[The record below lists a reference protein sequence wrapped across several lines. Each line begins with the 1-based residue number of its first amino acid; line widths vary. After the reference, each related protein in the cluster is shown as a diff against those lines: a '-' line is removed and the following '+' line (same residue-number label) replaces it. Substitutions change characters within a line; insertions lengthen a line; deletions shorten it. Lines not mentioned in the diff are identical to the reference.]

1 MTIPNFKIKCS
12 DALMA
17 ELEKHCFS
25 ETKVEVGGFL
35 VGYIDGAVAEVTHVI
50 PAEHSV
56 GKSTQLTFTHDTWN
70 ALHSKM
76 NDLDGTLI
84 GWYHSHPNF
93 GVFLSEHDQ
102 FIQQN
107 FFKQEGN
114 ITIVIDPVRGR
125 RGWFYSSNSKIVKYE
140 KEVDTTRAR
149 LGKSATNSDENI
161 EAVMGKSSGGVSLGK
176 VVGISMIT
184 SLLGAFLGFGLNS
197 ATGSSATQQK
207 QINELTQTVGILQQV
222 LINEGFIKIVNPAIP
237 EVPVAPTATPKAT
250 PKTTPKA
257 TASPSAKPSTS
268 VTTAKP
274 STTAKSSTSPKA
286 SASPSTSKKSITTE
300 TKTAVVPTKGAACN
314 PAKDTKPVGT
324 LKCDTKTKKWI
335 GSKSLSPITTP
346 STPAST
352 ETKTGTN

>member
-1 MTIPNFKIKCS
+1 MTIPNFKIDCS

-35 VGYIDGAVAEVTHVI
+35 VGHINGAVAEVTHVI

-70 ALHSKM
+70 ALHSKI
-76 NDLDGTLI
+76 NNLDGTLI

-125 RGWFYSSNSKIVKYE
+125 RGWFYSSDSKIVKYE
-140 KEVDTTRAR
+140 NEVDTTRAR

-184 SLLGAFLGFGLNS
+184 SLLGAFLGFGLNT

-207 QINELTQTVGILQQV
+207 QINELTQTVSLLQEV
-222 LINEGFIKIVNPAIP
+222 LINEGFIKVVDPAIP
-237 EVPVAPTATPKAT
+237 EVPVVPEEAPKAT
-250 PKTTPKA
+250 PKDKTKVITPDTQTEISPKKG
-257 TASPSAKPSTS
+257 ASCDPVKNNKPVGKLKCDSNTKKWV
-268 VTTAKP
+268 VTTSLPKD
-274 STTAKSSTSPKA
+274 KIKVITSD
-286 SASPSTSKKSITTE
+286 
-300 TKTAVVPTKGAACN
+300 TKTAITSDTQTELSPIKGTACDPVKN
-314 PAKDTKPVGT
+314 NKPVGK
-324 LKCDTKTKKWI
+324 LKCDSNTKKW
-335 GSKSLSPITTP
+335 S
-346 STPAST
+346 
-352 ETKTGTN
+352 

>member
-1 MTIPNFKIKCS
+1 MTIPNFNIKCS

-17 ELEKHCFS
+17 ELETHCFS

-35 VGYIDGAVAEVTHVI
+35 VGYINGAVAEVTHVI

-176 VVGISMIT
+176 VVGISMVT
-184 SLLGAFLGFGLNS
+184 SLLGVFLGFGLNS
-197 ATGSSATQQK
+197 ATGSSATQQS
-207 QINELTQTVGILQQV
+207 QINELTQKVAILQQV
-222 LINEGFIKIVNPAIP
+222 LINNGIIKLVNPAIP
-237 EVPVAPTATPKAT
+237 AAPTQTATAKAS
-250 PKTTPKA
+250 PKTTAA
-257 TASPSAKPSTS
+257 TTVKPSTPAKNS
-268 VTTAKP
+268 TAPKP
-274 STTAKSSTSPKA
+274 SSSSSST
-286 SASPSTSKKSITTE
+286 KKSITSE
-300 TKTAVVPTKGAACN
+300 SKTALTPTVGTACN
-314 PAKDTKPVGT
+314 PAKNTKPVGT
-324 LKCDTKTKKWI
+324 LTCDTKSKKWI
-335 GSKSLSPITTP
+335 NSGKPLASVTP
-346 STPAST
+346 PSS
-352 ETKTGTN
+352 ETHTN

>member
-17 ELEKHCFS
+17 ELETHCFS

-35 VGYIDGAVAEVTHVI
+35 VGHINGAVAEVTHVI

-76 NDLDGTLI
+76 NDFDGTLI

-125 RGWFYSSNSKIVKYE
+125 RGWFYSSNNKIVKYE

-161 EAVMGKSSGGVSLGK
+161 EAVMGKSSGGVSLSK
-176 VVGISMIT
+176 VVGISAIT
-184 SLLGAFLGFGLNS
+184 SLLGVFLGFGLNS
-197 ATGSSATQQK
+197 MTGSTATQQS
-207 QINELTQTVGILQQV
+207 QINRLNQEVATLQQI
-222 LINEGFIKIVNPAIP
+222 LINEGIIKVVNPAIP
-237 EVPVAPTATPKAT
+237 AAPTPKETPKEAPKASTKAT
-250 PKTTPKA
+250 PTTP
-257 TASPSAKPSTS
+257 SKPSTP
-268 VTTAKP
+268 V
-274 STTAKSSTSPKA
+274 TSP
-286 SASPSTSKKSITTE
+286 SKKTFPSE
-300 TKTAVVPTKGAACN
+300 TKTALTPTEGAACD
-314 PAKDTKPVGT
+314 PAKNKKTVNK
-324 LKCDTKTKKWI
+324 LRCDKATKKWV
-335 GSKSLSPITTP
+335 GASSLSITPPKTE
-346 STPAST
+346 SGTASN
-352 ETKTGTN
+352 G

>member
-1 MTIPNFKIKCS
+1 MTIPNFKITCS

-17 ELEKHCFS
+17 ELETHCFS

-35 VGYIDGAVAEVTHVI
+35 VGHINGAVAEVTHVI

-125 RGWFYSSNSKIVKYE
+125 RGWFYSSNNKIVKYE

-161 EAVMGKSSGGVSLGK
+161 EAVMGKSSGGVSLSK
-176 VVGISMIT
+176 VVGISAIT
-184 SLLGAFLGFGLNS
+184 SLLGVFLGFGLNS
-197 ATGSSATQQK
+197 MTGSTATQQS
-207 QINELTQTVGILQQV
+207 QINRLNQEVATLQQI
-222 LINEGFIKIVNPAIP
+222 LINEGIIKVVNPAIP
-237 EVPVAPTATPKAT
+237 AAPTPKETPKEAPKASTKAT
-250 PKTTPKA
+250 PTTP
-257 TASPSAKPSTS
+257 SKPSTP
-268 VTTAKP
+268 V
-274 STTAKSSTSPKA
+274 TSP
-286 SASPSTSKKSITTE
+286 SKKTVPSE
-300 TKTAVVPTKGAACN
+300 TKTALTPTEGAACD
-314 PAKDTKPVGT
+314 PAKNKKTVNK
-324 LKCDTKTKKWI
+324 LRCDKTTKKWV
-335 GSKSLSPITTP
+335 GASSLSITPPKTE
-346 STPAST
+346 SGTASN
-352 ETKTGTN
+352 G

>member
-1 MTIPNFKIKCS
+1 MTIPNFKINCS

-25 ETKVEVGGFL
+25 ETKVEVGGFI
-35 VGYIDGAVAEVTHVI
+35 VGHINGAVAEVTHVI

-161 EAVMGKSSGGVSLGK
+161 EAVMGKSSGGGVSLGK

-184 SLLGAFLGFGLNS
+184 SLLGVFLGFGLNS

-207 QINELTQTVGILQQV
+207 QINELTQTVSILQQV
-222 LINEGFIKIVNPAIP
+222 LINEGFIKLVNPAIP
-237 EVPVAPTATPKAT
+237 EVPVVPKETPKAT
-250 PKTTPKA
+250 PKVTPKETPKA
-257 TASPSAKPSTS
+257 TVKPANPA
-268 VTTAKP
+268 TTAKP
-274 STTAKSSTSPKA
+274 ST
-286 SASPSTSKKSITTE
+286 SATPTVKPSTTKKAIISD
-300 TKTAVVPTKGAACN
+300 TKTALTPTEGAACDPIKN
-314 PAKDTKPVGT
+314 KKPVGK
-324 LKCDTKTKKWI
+324 LRCDSKTKKWV
-335 GSKSLSPITTP
+335 GATSLSPITTP
-346 STPAST
+346 KP
-352 ETKTGTN
+352 ETGTSTNG

>member
-35 VGYIDGAVAEVTHVI
+35 VGHINGAVAEVTHVI

-125 RGWFYSSNSKIVKYE
+125 RGWFYSSNNKIVKYE

-161 EAVMGKSSGGVSLGK
+161 EAVMGKSSGGVSLSK
-176 VVGISMIT
+176 VVAISAVT
-184 SLLGAFLGFGLNS
+184 SLLGVFLGFGLNS
-197 ATGSSATQQK
+197 TTGSSATMQS
-207 QINELTQTVGILQQV
+207 QINQLTQDINTLKQV
-222 LINEGFIKIVNPAIP
+222 LQ
-237 EVPVAPTATPKAT
+237 VANIATFT
-250 PKTTPKA
+250 PNGVLVGPPSTTTKVTP
-257 TASPSAKPSTS
+257 KPSTPA
-268 VTTAKP
+268 VTAKP
-274 STTAKSSTSPKA
+274 STPAVTANPTTTKKATTSDNKA
-286 SASPSTSKKSITTE
+286 TQTPTE
-300 TKTAVVPTKGAACN
+300 GAACD
-314 PAKDTKPVGT
+314 PAKNKKKVNN
-324 LKCDTKTKKWI
+324 LKCDAGTRKWV
-335 GSKSLSPITTP
+335 GATSLSLNNPG
-346 STPAST
+346 STD
-352 ETKTGTN
+352 TGTAKK

>member
-17 ELEKHCFS
+17 ELETHCFS

-35 VGYIDGAVAEVTHVI
+35 VGYINGAVAEVTHVI

-184 SLLGAFLGFGLNS
+184 SLLGVFLGFGLNS
-197 ATGSSATQQK
+197 ATGSSATQQS
-207 QINELTQTVGILQQV
+207 QINELTQKVAILQQV
-222 LINEGFIKIVNPAIP
+222 LINEGFIKVVNPAIP
-237 EVPVAPTATPKAT
+237 AAPTPPKTTPKAT
-250 PKTTPKA
+250 PKTTAA
-257 TASPSAKPSTS
+257 TTVKPSTPAKNS
-268 VTTAKP
+268 TAPKTSSSP
-274 STTAKSSTSPKA
+274 SST
-286 SASPSTSKKSITTE
+286 KKSITSE
-300 TKTAVVPTKGAACN
+300 TKTALTPTEGAACD
-314 PAKDTKPVGT
+314 PAKNKKLVGL
-324 LKCDTKTKKWI
+324 LKCDTKSKKWI
-335 GSKSLSPITTP
+335 IPAKPLSPLTTP
-346 STPAST
+346 KPD
-352 ETKTGTN
+352 TGTP

>member
-1 MTIPNFKIKCS
+1 
-12 DALMA
+12 MA

-35 VGYIDGAVAEVTHVI
+35 VGYINGAVAEVTHVV

-184 SLLGAFLGFGLNS
+184 SLLGVFLGFGLNS

-207 QINELTQTVGILQQV
+207 QINELAQTVGVLQEALLREG
-222 LINEGFIKIVNPAIP
+222 LIRIVDPTIP
-237 EVPVAPTATPKAT
+237 EVPVVPTATPKAT
-250 PKTTPKA
+250 PKATP
-257 TASPSAKPSTS
+257 TAKPSTP

-274 STTAKSSTSPKA
+274 
-286 SASPSTSKKSITTE
+286 SPSTSKKSITTE
-300 TKTAVVPTKGAACN
+300 TKSAVVPTKGAACN

-335 GSKSLSPITTP
+335 GAKSLSPITTP
-346 STPAST
+346 STTPVT

>member
-1 MTIPNFKIKCS
+1 
-12 DALMA
+12 MA

-35 VGYIDGAVAEVTHVI
+35 VGHINGAVAEVTHVI

-125 RGWFYSSNSKIVKYE
+125 RGWFYSSSNKIVKYE

-149 LGKSATNSDENI
+149 LSKSATNSDENI
-161 EAVMGKSSGGVSLGK
+161 VAVMGKSSGGVSVGK
-176 VVGISMIT
+176 VVGISAIT
-184 SLLGAFLGFGLNS
+184 SLLGVFLGFGLNS
-197 ATGSSATQQK
+197 MTGSTATQQS
-207 QINELTQTVGILQQV
+207 QINRLNQEVATLQQI
-222 LINEGFIKIVNPAIP
+222 LINEGIIKVINPAIP
-237 EVPVAPTATPKAT
+237 VAPTTKAS
-250 PKTTPKA
+250 PKA
-257 TASPSAKPSTS
+257 TAKTTPTTPTKPSTAAS
-268 VTTAKP
+268 TAKATTPSKVTT
-274 STTAKSSTSPKA
+274 SD
-286 SASPSTSKKSITTE
+286 
-300 TKTAVVPTKGAACN
+300 TKTAITPVEGAACN
-314 PAKDTKPVGT
+314 PAKDKKVVNK
-324 LKCDTKTKKWI
+324 LRCDRTTKKWV
-335 GSKSLSPITTP
+335 GASSLSITP
-346 STPAST
+346 PKSESG
-352 ETKTGTN
+352 TGTNG

>member
-1 MTIPNFKIKCS
+1 MTIPNFKINCS

-25 ETKVEVGGFL
+25 ETKVEVGGFI
-35 VGYIDGAVAEVTHVI
+35 VGHINGAVAEVTHVI

-161 EAVMGKSSGGVSLGK
+161 EAVMGKSSSGGVSLGK

-184 SLLGAFLGFGLNS
+184 SLLGVFLGFGLNS

-207 QINELTQTVGILQQV
+207 QINELTQTVSILQRV
-222 LINEGFIKIVNPAIP
+222 LINEGFLTVVNPAIP
-237 EVPVAPTATPKAT
+237 EVPVVPKETPKATPKAT
-250 PKTTPKA
+250 PTV
-257 TASPSAKPSTS
+257 KPSTPA
-268 VTTAKP
+268 TTVKP
-274 STTAKSSTSPKA
+274 STPATKKAITSD
-286 SASPSTSKKSITTE
+286 
-300 TKTAVVPTKGAACN
+300 TKTALTPTKGATCN
-314 PAKDTKPVGT
+314 PAKNTKPVGG
-324 LKCDTKTKKWI
+324 LKCDTKTKKWV
-335 GSKSLSPITTP
+335 GSKPLSPITTP
-346 STPAST
+346 STT
-352 ETKTGTN
+352 ITTDTKTGTD

>member
-35 VGYIDGAVAEVTHVI
+35 VGHINGALAEVTHVI

-125 RGWFYSSNSKIVKYE
+125 RGWFYSSNNKIVKYE

-184 SLLGAFLGFGLNS
+184 SLLGVFLGFGLNS
-197 ATGSSATQQK
+197 ATGSSSTQQS
-207 QINELTQTVGILQQV
+207 QINELTQKVAILQQV
-222 LINEGFIKIVNPAIP
+222 LINEGFIKVVNPAIP
-237 EVPVAPTATPKAT
+237 AAPT
-250 PKTTPKA
+250 PKTTEKA
-257 TASPSAKPSTS
+257 TTKPSTPTKAS
-268 VTTAKP
+268 TA
-274 STTAKSSTSPKA
+274 PKA
-286 SASPSTSKKSITTE
+286 SASPASTKKVTPSDTR
-300 TKTAVVPTKGAACN
+300 TALAPAEGAAC
-314 PAKDTKPVGT
+314 DPVKNKKVVNK
-324 LKCDTKTKKWI
+324 LRCDKTTKKWV
-335 GSKSLSPITTP
+335 GASSLTITTP
-346 STPAST
+346 

>member
-35 VGYIDGAVAEVTHVI
+35 VGHINGAVAEVTHVI

-125 RGWFYSSNSKIVKYE
+125 RGWFYSSNNKIVKYE

-161 EAVMGKSSGGVSLGK
+161 EAVMGKSSGGVSLSK
-176 VVGISMIT
+176 VVAISAIT
-184 SLLGAFLGFGLNS
+184 SLLGVFLGFGLNS
-197 ATGSSATQQK
+197 MTGSTATQQS
-207 QINELTQTVGILQQV
+207 QINRLNQEVATLQQI

-237 EVPVAPTATPKAT
+237 AVPTPKETPKAT
-250 PKTTPKA
+250 PTATPTTP
-257 TASPSAKPSTS
+257 T
-268 VTTAKP
+268 
-274 STTAKSSTSPKA
+274 KSSTPASTATKKA
-286 SASPSTSKKSITTE
+286 TTSE
-300 TKTAVVPTKGAACN
+300 TKTALTPTKGAACD
-314 PAKDTKPVGT
+314 P
-324 LKCDTKTKKWI
+324 LKNKKVVNNLRCDKATKKWV
-335 GSKSLSPITTP
+335 GASSFDNTT
-346 STPAST
+346 T